1 METAVVTGWFWVLYA
16 DTSTGCDLIA
26 RGVRAYPDPPAAR
39 AAARALADTGAEQV
53 LSVQDAD
60 GCWRWRLYGDD
71 GAEAA
76 VSAGRFAQAHASYV
90 DISRL
95 LRVLRRLPLR
105 VGLWEAGRPPAPA
118 PGWGVIRPG
127 PGGSVPAPSDG

>member
-1 METAVVTGWFWVLYA
+1 MQTAVVTGWFWVLYA
-16 DTSTGCDLIA
+16 DTSTGCDVIA

-39 AAARALADTGAEQV
+39 AAAHALAGTEPAQV

-60 GCWRWRLYGDD
+60 GCWRWRLYGED

-76 VSAGRFAQAHASYV
+76 ISAGPFAQAHACYV

-95 LRVLRRLPLR
+95 LRVLRRVPLR
-105 VGLWEAGRPPAPA
+105 VGLWEARSTPAP
-118 PGWGVIRPG
+118 
-127 PGGSVPAPSDG
+127 PGGSDQAGTRRTGAGSA

>member
-16 DTSTGCDLIA
+16 DTSTGCDVIA
-26 RGVRAYPDPPAAR
+26 RGVRAYPNPPAAR
-39 AAARALADTGAEQV
+39 AAARALAGTGPAQV

-60 GCWRWRLYGDD
+60 GCWRWCLYGDD

-90 DISRL
+90 DINRL

-105 VGLWEAGRPPAPA
+105 VGLREAGRAPA
-118 PGWGVIRPG
+118 PR
-127 PGGSVPAPSDG
+127 DGE